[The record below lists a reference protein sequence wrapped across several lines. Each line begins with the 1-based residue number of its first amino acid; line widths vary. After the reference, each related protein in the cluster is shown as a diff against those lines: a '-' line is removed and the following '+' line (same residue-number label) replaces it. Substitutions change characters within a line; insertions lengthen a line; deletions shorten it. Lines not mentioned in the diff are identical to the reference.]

1 LSRLPT
7 PNRDWNQTYRD
18 PQAPPWD
25 TGRPSTQLR
34 LCLESE
40 AVKPCRAL
48 DLGCGTGT
56 NVIFLAQQGFNATG
70 VDLSGV
76 AIQRA
81 REKARAANAN
91 TSFVCASVLA
101 LPDLGGPFEF
111 VFDSGCFHTL
121 AKDQRSVFVGQV
133 LGVTRPG
140 SVFLLLCGN
149 AKEPLDPGPPTV
161 SEEEIRAAFSPDF
174 DIEWIREF
182 RFDTVN
188 LPRAPLA
195 YATLMRRRLP

>member
-1 LSRLPT
+1 MPT
-7 PNRDWNQTYRD
+7 PDRDWDQTYRD
-18 PQAPPWD
+18 PQSPPWD
-25 TGRPSTQLR
+25 TRRPSTQLR
-34 LCLESE
+34 LLLESGS
-40 AVKPCRAL
+40 VKPCRAL

-56 NVIFLAQQGFNATG
+56 NVIFLAQQGFSATG

-81 REKARAANAN
+81 REKARAAAVSVN
-91 TSFVCASVLA
+91 FVCASVLA
-101 LPDLGGPFEF
+101 LPDFGVPFAF
-111 VFDSGCFHTL
+111 VFDCGCFHTL
-121 AKDQRSVFVGQV
+121 AKDQRRTFVEQV

-140 SVFLLLCGN
+140 SIFLLLCGN

-161 SEEEIRAAFSPDF
+161 SEEEIRATFSRDF

-182 RFDTVN
+182 RLDTVN
-188 LPRAPLA
+188 LPKTPLG

>member
-1 LSRLPT
+1 MPD
-7 PNRDWNQTYRD
+7 RDWDQTYRD
-18 PQAPPWD
+18 PQTPPWD

-34 LCLESE
+34 LLLESGS
-40 AVKPCRAL
+40 VKPCRAL

-56 NVIFLAQQGFNATG
+56 NVIFLAQQGFNTTG
-70 VDLSGV
+70 VDLSRV
-76 AIQRA
+76 AIERA
-81 REKARAANAN
+81 QEKARAADANAN
-91 TSFVCASVLA
+91 FVCGSVLA
-101 LPDLGGPFEF
+101 LPNLGGPFEF

-121 AKDQRSVFVGQV
+121 AKEQRRTFVEQV
-133 LGVTRPG
+133 LGVTRHG

-161 SEEEIRAAFSPDF
+161 SEKEIRATFSRDF

-188 LPRAPLA
+188 LPKAPLA
-195 YATLMRRRLP
+195 YATLMRRHLPRKG